1 MKELSIEEKA
11 KRYDEAIERA
21 KESHNSAKS
30 DKENGVTDK
39 ITEYIIQLTETIF
52 PELKESEDEQIRK
65 ELLEHCINRRDGK
78 QVCVDANDY
87 RRWADWLEK
96 QGQSKKTSIWKHWK
110 NGIAGNGNDIPVFL
124 IKNGLTY
131 SLSSC
136 LSFECDYIELSEL
149 DSLMLEKQG
158 EQNPADKVEIK
169 LKIEEGKWY
178 VCISQFCNCIEGRV
192 YKATSDSRII
202 DDFGTEYNMHSNAY
216 KYFRLW
222 TIQDAKDGD
231 ILRLGDV
238 IAIFKKYIG
247 REKCICYCS
256 FCDEG
261 GFGLEIPIENGE
273 DNVYGCTNTTPATK
287 EQRDQL
293 EKAMANA
300 GYKWNKEE
308 RKLKKYESKKKRNK

>member
-1 MKELSIEEKA
+1 MDYKQKYKEAL
-11 KRYDEAIERA
+11 ERT
-21 KESHNSAKS
+21 KEWMTGKYGHYVS
-30 DKENGVTDK
+30 DTPQE
-39 ITEYIIQLTETIF
+39 IAEFIF

-110 NGIAGNGNDIPVFL
+110 DGIAGNGNDIPVFL

-158 EQNPADKVEIK
+158 EQKPFDCENANIQQKDFVPKVKPKFNVRDWI
-169 LKIEEGKWY
+169 IHDIGD
-178 VCISQFCNCIEGRV
+178 GRV
-192 YKATSDSRII
+192 TPPFQIIEMTNKSYVLDNGKCFYFSD
-202 DDFGTEYNMHSNAY
+202 TEELYR
-216 KYFRLW
+216 KW
-222 TIQDAKDGD
+222 TIEDAKNGD
-231 ILRLGDV
+231 VLCLGYV

-247 REKCICYCS
+247 QEKCICYCS
-256 FCDEG
+256 FCDNGEG
-261 GFGLEIPIENGE
+261 FEIPIENGE
-273 DNVYGCTNTTPATK
+273 DNVYGCTDTTPATK
-287 EQRDQL
+287 EQRDL
-293 EKAMANA
+293 LFAKMHEA
-300 GYKWNKEE
+300 GYEWDADKRE
-308 RKLKKYESKKKRNK
+308 LTKK